1 MQSSGVILKGIGGF
15 YYVLSE
21 DMVLEC
27 KARGIFRKEK
37 KTPLVGDRVL
47 VSTGDVPGQGMI
59 ESILER
65 KNSLIRPPVANL
77 DRLFIVASSVEP
89 NLNLFLIDKMVAIAE
104 DKGIEPVVVF
114 TKTDLRAVKDAEQIY
129 RNAGIRVLSVSP
141 ESPGTAELL
150 NLLQGC
156 QSAFTGNSGVGK
168 STLLNRLLPMLQQ
181 ETGDI
186 SKKLGRGR
194 HTTRQVELFAVPGGG
209 FVADTPGFSSLD
221 IDRCEK
227 IKKENLEFC
236 FREFAPYLTQCKFAS
251 CTHRREHGC
260 SVLNAVQRGEIA
272 ASRHQSYCALYEE
285 VKDVKEWKT

>member
-15 YYVLSE
+15 YYVLSG
-21 DMVLEC
+21 DTVFEC

-37 KTPLVGDRVL
+37 QTPLAGDRVL
-47 VSTGDVPGQGMI
+47 LSAESVPEQGVI

-77 DRLFIVASSVEP
+77 DRLFVVASSVEP
-89 NLNLFLIDKMVAIAE
+89 SLNLFITDKMVAIAE

-114 TKTDLRAVKDAEQIY
+114 TKTDLQAVKDAEQIY

-141 ESPGTAELL
+141 ENPGTTELL
-150 NLLQGC
+150 NLLQSC

-168 STLLNRLLPMLQQ
+168 STLLNRLLPMLRQ

-221 IDRCEK
+221 IERCEK
-227 IKKENLEFC
+227 IKKENLAFC
-236 FREFAPYLTQCKFAS
+236 FREFIPYLTQCKFTS
-251 CTHRREHGC
+251 CTHRRERGC
-260 SVLNAVQRGEIA
+260 AVLSAVQHGEIA
-272 ASRHQSYCALYEE
+272 VSRHQSYCELYEE
-285 VKDVKEWKT
+285 VKDVKEWET

>member
-1 MQSSGVILKGIGGF
+1 M
-15 YYVLSE
+15 
-21 DMVLEC
+21 
-27 KARGIFRKEK
+27 
-37 KTPLVGDRVL
+37 
-47 VSTGDVPGQGMI
+47 
-59 ESILER
+59 
-65 KNSLIRPPVANL
+65 
-77 DRLFIVASSVEP
+77 EP

-194 HTTRQVELFAVPGGG
+194 HTTRQAEDLWQ
-209 FVADTPGFSSLD
+209 
-221 IDRCEK
+221 I
-227 IKKENLEFC
+227 
-236 FREFAPYLTQCKFAS
+236 
-251 CTHRREHGC
+251 RRVFLLLI
-260 SVLNAVQRGEIA
+260 STA
-272 ASRHQSYCALYEE
+272 AKR
-285 VKDVKEWKT
+285 

>member
-47 VSTGDVPGQGMI
+47 VSTGDVPEQGMI

-114 TKTDLRAVKDAEQIY
+114 TKTDLRAVKDAEQI
-129 RNAGIRVLSVSP
+129 
-141 ESPGTAELL
+141 
-150 NLLQGC
+150 
-156 QSAFTGNSGVGK
+156 
-168 STLLNRLLPMLQQ
+168 
-181 ETGDI
+181 
-186 SKKLGRGR
+186 
-194 HTTRQVELFAVPGGG
+194 
-209 FVADTPGFSSLD
+209 
-221 IDRCEK
+221 
-227 IKKENLEFC
+227 
-236 FREFAPYLTQCKFAS
+236 
-251 CTHRREHGC
+251 
-260 SVLNAVQRGEIA
+260 
-272 ASRHQSYCALYEE
+272 
-285 VKDVKEWKT
+285 

>member
-47 VSTGDVPGQGMI
+47 VSTGDVPEQGMI

-65 KNSLIRPPVANL
+65 KNSLIRPPVTNL